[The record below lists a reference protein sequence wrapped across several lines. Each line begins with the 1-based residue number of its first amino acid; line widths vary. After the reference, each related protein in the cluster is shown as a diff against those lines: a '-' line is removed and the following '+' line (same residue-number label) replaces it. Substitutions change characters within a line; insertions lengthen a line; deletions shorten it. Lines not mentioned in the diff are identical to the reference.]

1 MVMIFIIKLKERM
14 RGMTKMKKNYIVSV
28 ILLTMLTVLVLA
40 GCGANNAGN
49 DKTNASSPSPEAS
62 PTTTEAAGGSNDISK
77 NNGKEQVVNVF
88 TARHYDVDSQ
98 LFDAFTKETGIKV
111 NEIKGTA
118 EELVERLKREG
129 ESSEADLF
137 ITVDGGVLNYAKQ
150 NDVLQPIQS
159 TTVDSNVPAEL
170 RDNENNWVGI
180 ATRARV
186 IVYAKDRVKPEQLST
201 YEDLASA
208 AWKGKVLARSSASLY
223 NQSLLASFIEL
234 NGEQKAEEWAK
245 GIVANFA
252 RDPEGGDRDQAKAVV
267 AGLGDVA
274 IMNTYY
280 VGQMLNSKDAE
291 EVKVAEKIGVFFPN
305 QETTGTHLNISGVG
319 LTKHAKNKDNAVKLI
334 EFMTGK
340 DGQTLLTQGSFEFPV
355 NAAAEKPELL
365 KGWGDF
371 KTQKLDFSKLGDHNK
386 KAVELLAKVGW
397 K

>member
-1 MVMIFIIKLKERM
+1 
-14 RGMTKMKKNYIVSV
+14 MKKDYIVSV
-28 ILLTMLTVLVLA
+28 VLLTMLTVLVLA

-62 PTTTEAAGGSNDISK
+62 PATTEAAGGSNDTSK

>member
-1 MVMIFIIKLKERM
+1 MIFIIKLKERM
-14 RGMTKMKKNYIVSV
+14 RGMTKMKKDYIVSV
-28 ILLTMLTVLVLA
+28 VLLTMLTVLVLA

-62 PTTTEAAGGSNDISK
+62 PATTEAAGGSNDTSK